1 MILRNLF
8 GRPAIP
14 GIDAVEARSRQQA
27 GAQIVDVREPDEW
40 RAGHIPGAVH
50 LPLASLQARMRD
62 LDPRRELIVVC
73 RSGNRSAMAVSLL
86 QSAGFTEAANLDGGM
101 IAWGRHGL
109 PVTRK

>member
-8 GRPAIP
+8 GRPALP
-14 GIDAVEARSRQQA
+14 GISAAEARTRQQA

-50 LPLASLQARMRD
+50 VPLASLQARMRD
-62 LDPRRELIVVC
+62 LDPQRELIVVC
-73 RSGNRSAMAVSLL
+73 RSGNRSAMAVSFL
-86 QSAGFTEAANLDGGM
+86 QSAGLAGAVNLEGGM

-109 PVTRK
+109 PVTRR